1 MSDDLTKRRSQ
12 DASTINLSQ
21 QWEIDYW
28 TKTLHTTE
36 AKLRIAVSKVGSY
49 VSDVKEYLRNH

>member
-1 MSDDLTKRRSQ
+1 MSDDLTKRRPQ

-36 AKLRIAVSKVGSY
+36 AKLRIAVSKVGTY
-49 VSDVKEYLRNH
+49 VSDVKEYLQNH

>member
-1 MSDDLTKRRSQ
+1 MSDDLTKRRPQ

-36 AKLRIAVSKVGSY
+36 AKLRIAVSKSSSNSVIF
-49 VSDVKEYLRNH
+49 VS

>member
-1 MSDDLTKRRSQ
+1 MPDGLTKKHPQ
-12 DASTINLSQ
+12 DSSKINLSQ

-36 AKLRIAVSKVGSY
+36 AKLRIDVSKVGSY

>member
-1 MSDDLTKRRSQ
+1 MSDDLTKRRPQ

-21 QWEIDYW
+21 QWEIVYW